1 MGSITL
7 TKAKGIWQ
15 TLPVPLRGAATLLA
29 VLALAALLTTVR
41 HNASA
46 YLTGVWDTGSQTLVY
61 GRIHQMEQGQHA
73 PGGFLGVYTDDW
85 SDDTNRALFRD
96 DTPTDAAAFHPY
108 THQSGLQGW
117 LFGGVNRL
125 LRHWLPDGLARETAL
140 YWLNSTLFYAAELLA
155 ALAVWEEFGPL
166 AAAFGFASVLL
177 APWLQRGMKDLY
189 WCLWT
194 WLLPLLAAAVLS
206 SASCSDDKEKEPPV
220 RAVNYTIEF
229 STVSQAVYLGD
240 KYQTGEGNYRL
251 TLTNADGDVLE
262 ADLTSVKAPKPSAAM
277 PEAGVYTAAE
287 TRRAGTF
294 APEASSW
301 ETVKSGVEVRSA
313 NQAGQ
318 KTKFAI
324 RAGSMTLAPA
334 ASGDGTFTLSGE
346 VTDGDKTALA
356 FSWSGA
362 LAFANESG
370 EEDPVVYER
379 LSMVFGDYYPND
391 YGIAADTYML
401 RGGNERVELHSQLRS
416 VPAANPAAPLP
427 SDGKYTIDLRSEA
440 GKYAN
445 ETFTF
450 RSGYISQSGR
460 AAGTYWKT
468 DEATYVATS
477 GSFTVS
483 TVGESWK
490 IEGTLRDDGAEETFS
505 FTYTGKPGFK
515 N

>member
-1 MGSITL
+1 MERIEKTL
-7 TKAKGIWQ
+7 
-15 TLPVPLRGAATLLA
+15 
-29 VLALAALLTTVR
+29 
-41 HNASA
+41 
-46 YLTGVWDTGSQTLVY
+46 
-61 GRIHQMEQGQHA
+61 
-73 PGGFLGVYTDDW
+73 
-85 SDDTNRALFRD
+85 
-96 DTPTDAAAFHPY
+96 
-108 THQSGLQGW
+108 
-117 LFGGVNRL
+117 
-125 LRHWLPDGLARETAL
+125 
-140 YWLNSTLFYAAELLA
+140 
-155 ALAVWEEFGPL
+155 
-166 AAAFGFASVLL
+166 
-177 APWLQRGMKDLY
+177 
-189 WCLWT
+189 
-194 WLLPLLAAAVLS
+194 LLPLLAAAVLS

-229 STVSQAVYLGD
+229 TTVLQAFYLGD
-240 KYQTGEGNYRL
+240 RYRTGDGNYRL

-301 ETVKSGVEVRSA
+301 ETAKSGVEVRSA

-346 VTDGDKTALA
+346 VNDGDKTALA

-416 VPAANPAAPLP
+416 VPAADPAAPANTRSTCVRKRENTPTKP
-427 SDGKYTIDLRSEA
+427 SRSA
-440 GKYAN
+440 QA
-445 ETFTF
+445 T
-450 RSGYISQSGR
+450 SPR
-460 AAGTYWKT
+460 AAGPP
-468 DEATYVATS
+468 AP
-477 GSFTVS
+477 
-483 TVGESWK
+483 
-490 IEGTLRDDGAEETFS
+490 
-505 FTYTGKPGFK
+505 TGKQTKPPTSPRRDRSPSRPSAKAGR
-515 N
+515 

>member
-1 MGSITL
+1 MERIEKTL
-7 TKAKGIWQ
+7 
-15 TLPVPLRGAATLLA
+15 
-29 VLALAALLTTVR
+29 
-41 HNASA
+41 
-46 YLTGVWDTGSQTLVY
+46 
-61 GRIHQMEQGQHA
+61 
-73 PGGFLGVYTDDW
+73 
-85 SDDTNRALFRD
+85 
-96 DTPTDAAAFHPY
+96 
-108 THQSGLQGW
+108 
-117 LFGGVNRL
+117 
-125 LRHWLPDGLARETAL
+125 
-140 YWLNSTLFYAAELLA
+140 
-155 ALAVWEEFGPL
+155 
-166 AAAFGFASVLL
+166 
-177 APWLQRGMKDLY
+177 
-189 WCLWT
+189 
-194 WLLPLLAAAVLS
+194 LLPLLAAAVLS

-346 VTDGDKTALA
+346 VTDGDKTALS

-379 LSMVFGDYYPND
+379 LSMVFGDYYPDD

-416 VPAANPAAPLP
+416 VPAAMP
-427 SDGKYTIDLRSEA
+427 
-440 GKYAN
+440 
-445 ETFTF
+445 
-450 RSGYISQSGR
+450 
-460 AAGTYWKT
+460 
-468 DEATYVATS
+468 
-477 GSFTVS
+477 
-483 TVGESWK
+483 
-490 IEGTLRDDGAEETFS
+490 
-505 FTYTGKPGFK
+505 
-515 N
+515 

>member
-1 MGSITL
+1 M
-7 TKAKGIWQ
+7 
-15 TLPVPLRGAATLLA
+15 
-29 VLALAALLTTVR
+29 
-41 HNASA
+41 
-46 YLTGVWDTGSQTLVY
+46 
-61 GRIHQMEQGQHA
+61 RI
-73 PGGFLGVYTDDW
+73 
-85 SDDTNRALFRD
+85 
-96 DTPTDAAAFHPY
+96 
-108 THQSGLQGW
+108 
-117 LFGGVNRL
+117 
-125 LRHWLPDGLARETAL
+125 
-140 YWLNSTLFYAAELLA
+140 
-155 ALAVWEEFGPL
+155 
-166 AAAFGFASVLL
+166 
-177 APWLQRGMKDLY
+177 
-189 WCLWT
+189 
-194 WLLPLLAAAVLS
+194 
-206 SASCSDDKEKEPPV
+206 
-220 RAVNYTIEF
+220 
-229 STVSQAVYLGD
+229 
-240 KYQTGEGNYRL
+240 
-251 TLTNADGDVLE
+251 GDVLE

-287 TRRAGTF
+287 DPAGRERSR
-294 APEASSW
+294 PEASSW
-301 ETVKSGVEVRSA
+301 ETAKSGVEVRSA

-416 VPAANPAAPLP
+416 VPAADPAAPLP
-427 SDGKYTIDLRSEA
+427 GDGKYTIDLRSEA

-450 RSGYISQSGR
+450 RSGYISESGR

-468 DEATYVATS
+468 DQATYVATS

-483 TVGESWK
+483 TVGRKLEDRGNAPRRRGRRDVFVHLHRKTRIQKLIPKYVTTYANLQK
-490 IEGTLRDDGAEETFS
+490 ITAPDRRAGPDGLRRMQQQRRQ
-505 FTYTGKPGFK
+505 
-515 N
+515 

>member
-1 MGSITL
+1 MERIEKTL
-7 TKAKGIWQ
+7 
-15 TLPVPLRGAATLLA
+15 
-29 VLALAALLTTVR
+29 
-41 HNASA
+41 
-46 YLTGVWDTGSQTLVY
+46 
-61 GRIHQMEQGQHA
+61 
-73 PGGFLGVYTDDW
+73 
-85 SDDTNRALFRD
+85 
-96 DTPTDAAAFHPY
+96 
-108 THQSGLQGW
+108 
-117 LFGGVNRL
+117 
-125 LRHWLPDGLARETAL
+125 
-140 YWLNSTLFYAAELLA
+140 
-155 ALAVWEEFGPL
+155 
-166 AAAFGFASVLL
+166 
-177 APWLQRGMKDLY
+177 
-189 WCLWT
+189 
-194 WLLPLLAAAVLS
+194 LLPLLAAAVLS

-346 VTDGDKTALA
+346 VTDGDKTTLS

-379 LSMVFGDYYPND
+379 LSMVFGDYYPDD

-416 VPAANPAAPLP
+416 VPAAAGQRRRCPATANTRSTCARKRENTPTKP
-427 SDGKYTIDLRSEA
+427 SRSA
-440 GKYAN
+440 QA
-445 ETFTF
+445 T
-450 RSGYISQSGR
+450 SPR
-460 AAGTYWKT
+460 AAGPP
-468 DEATYVATS
+468 AP
-477 GSFTVS
+477 
-483 TVGESWK
+483 
-490 IEGTLRDDGAEETFS
+490 
-505 FTYTGKPGFK
+505 TGKQTKPPTSPRRDRSPSRLSAKAGR
-515 N
+515 

>member
-1 MGSITL
+1 MPMPDQSQSNQVNYGENRKTL
-7 TKAKGIWQ
+7 
-15 TLPVPLRGAATLLA
+15 
-29 VLALAALLTTVR
+29 
-41 HNASA
+41 
-46 YLTGVWDTGSQTLVY
+46 
-61 GRIHQMEQGQHA
+61 
-73 PGGFLGVYTDDW
+73 
-85 SDDTNRALFRD
+85 
-96 DTPTDAAAFHPY
+96 
-108 THQSGLQGW
+108 
-117 LFGGVNRL
+117 
-125 LRHWLPDGLARETAL
+125 
-140 YWLNSTLFYAAELLA
+140 
-155 ALAVWEEFGPL
+155 
-166 AAAFGFASVLL
+166 
-177 APWLQRGMKDLY
+177 
-189 WCLWT
+189 
-194 WLLPLLAAAVLS
+194 LLPLLAAAVLS

-229 STVSQAVYLGD
+229 TTVSQAVYLGD
-240 KYQTGEGNYRL
+240 RYRTGDGNYRL

-294 APEASSW
+294 APETSSW
-301 ETVKSGVEVRSA
+301 ETAQSGVEVRSA

-416 VPAANPAAPLP
+416 VPAADPAAPLP

-440 GKYAN
+440 GNTPTKPS
-445 ETFTF
+445 
-450 RSGYISQSGR
+450 RSAQATSPR
-460 AAGTYWKT
+460 AAGPP
-468 DEATYVATS
+468 AP
-477 GSFTVS
+477 
-483 TVGESWK
+483 
-490 IEGTLRDDGAEETFS
+490 
-505 FTYTGKPGFK
+505 TGKQTKPPTSPRRDRSPSRPSAKAGR
-515 N
+515 

>member
-1 MGSITL
+1 MERIEKTL
-7 TKAKGIWQ
+7 
-15 TLPVPLRGAATLLA
+15 
-29 VLALAALLTTVR
+29 
-41 HNASA
+41 
-46 YLTGVWDTGSQTLVY
+46 
-61 GRIHQMEQGQHA
+61 
-73 PGGFLGVYTDDW
+73 
-85 SDDTNRALFRD
+85 
-96 DTPTDAAAFHPY
+96 
-108 THQSGLQGW
+108 
-117 LFGGVNRL
+117 
-125 LRHWLPDGLARETAL
+125 
-140 YWLNSTLFYAAELLA
+140 
-155 ALAVWEEFGPL
+155 
-166 AAAFGFASVLL
+166 
-177 APWLQRGMKDLY
+177 
-189 WCLWT
+189 
-194 WLLPLLAAAVLS
+194 LLPLLAAAVLS

-346 VTDGDKTALA
+346 VTDGDKTALS

-379 LSMVFGDYYPND
+379 LSMVFGDYYPDD
-391 YGIAADTYML
+391 YGI
-401 RGGNERVELHSQLRS
+401 
-416 VPAANPAAPLP
+416 AAPLP

-505 FTYTGKPGFK
+505 FTYTGEPGFK

>member
-1 MGSITL
+1 
-7 TKAKGIWQ
+7 
-15 TLPVPLRGAATLLA
+15 
-29 VLALAALLTTVR
+29 
-41 HNASA
+41 
-46 YLTGVWDTGSQTLVY
+46 
-61 GRIHQMEQGQHA
+61 
-73 PGGFLGVYTDDW
+73 
-85 SDDTNRALFRD
+85 
-96 DTPTDAAAFHPY
+96 
-108 THQSGLQGW
+108 
-117 LFGGVNRL
+117 
-125 LRHWLPDGLARETAL
+125 
-140 YWLNSTLFYAAELLA
+140 
-155 ALAVWEEFGPL
+155 
-166 AAAFGFASVLL
+166 
-177 APWLQRGMKDLY
+177 
-189 WCLWT
+189 
-194 WLLPLLAAAVLS
+194 
-206 SASCSDDKEKEPPV
+206 
-220 RAVNYTIEF
+220 
-229 STVSQAVYLGD
+229 
-240 KYQTGEGNYRL
+240 
-251 TLTNADGDVLE
+251 
-262 ADLTSVKAPKPSAAM
+262 M

-301 ETVKSGVEVRSA
+301 ETAKSGVEVRSA

-318 KTKFAI
+318 KKKFAI

-346 VTDGDKTALA
+346 VTDGDKTALS

-379 LSMVFGDYYPND
+379 LSMVFGDYYPDD

-401 RGGNERVELHSQLRS
+401 R
-416 VPAANPAAPLP
+416 
-427 SDGKYTIDLRSEA
+427 DGKYTIDLRSEA

-477 GSFTVS
+477 GSFIVS

>member
-1 MGSITL
+1 MERIEKTL
-7 TKAKGIWQ
+7 
-15 TLPVPLRGAATLLA
+15 
-29 VLALAALLTTVR
+29 
-41 HNASA
+41 
-46 YLTGVWDTGSQTLVY
+46 
-61 GRIHQMEQGQHA
+61 
-73 PGGFLGVYTDDW
+73 
-85 SDDTNRALFRD
+85 
-96 DTPTDAAAFHPY
+96 
-108 THQSGLQGW
+108 
-117 LFGGVNRL
+117 
-125 LRHWLPDGLARETAL
+125 
-140 YWLNSTLFYAAELLA
+140 
-155 ALAVWEEFGPL
+155 
-166 AAAFGFASVLL
+166 
-177 APWLQRGMKDLY
+177 
-189 WCLWT
+189 
-194 WLLPLLAAAVLS
+194 LLPLLTAAVLS

-229 STVSQAVYLGD
+229 TTVLQAVYLGD
-240 KYQTGEGNYRL
+240 KYRTGDGNYRL

-301 ETVKSGVEVRSA
+301 ETAKSGVEVRSA

-401 RGGNERVELHSQLRS
+401 RGATKGSNCIRS
-416 VPAANPAAPLP
+416 SAACRPPIRRRRCPATANTRSTCARKRENTPTKP
-427 SDGKYTIDLRSEA
+427 SRSA
-440 GKYAN
+440 QA
-445 ETFTF
+445 T
-450 RSGYISQSGR
+450 SPR
-460 AAGTYWKT
+460 AAGPP
-468 DEATYVATS
+468 AP
-477 GSFTVS
+477 
-483 TVGESWK
+483 
-490 IEGTLRDDGAEETFS
+490 
-505 FTYTGKPGFK
+505 TGKPTKPPTSPRRDRSPSRPSAKAGR
-515 N
+515 

>member
-1 MGSITL
+1 MERIEKTL
-7 TKAKGIWQ
+7 
-15 TLPVPLRGAATLLA
+15 
-29 VLALAALLTTVR
+29 
-41 HNASA
+41 
-46 YLTGVWDTGSQTLVY
+46 
-61 GRIHQMEQGQHA
+61 
-73 PGGFLGVYTDDW
+73 
-85 SDDTNRALFRD
+85 
-96 DTPTDAAAFHPY
+96 
-108 THQSGLQGW
+108 
-117 LFGGVNRL
+117 
-125 LRHWLPDGLARETAL
+125 
-140 YWLNSTLFYAAELLA
+140 
-155 ALAVWEEFGPL
+155 
-166 AAAFGFASVLL
+166 
-177 APWLQRGMKDLY
+177 
-189 WCLWT
+189 
-194 WLLPLLAAAVLS
+194 LLPLLAAAVLS

-229 STVSQAVYLGD
+229 TTVLQAVYLGD
-240 KYQTGEGNYRL
+240 KYRTGDGNYRL

-301 ETVKSGVEVRSA
+301 ETAKSGVEVRSA

-391 YGIAADTYML
+391 YGIAADTYMF
-401 RGGNERVELHSQLRS
+401 RGGNERGRTAFALRACRPPIRGGRC
-416 VPAANPAAPLP
+416 PATANTRSTCVRKRENTPTKP
-427 SDGKYTIDLRSEA
+427 SRSA
-440 GKYAN
+440 QA
-445 ETFTF
+445 T
-450 RSGYISQSGR
+450 SPR
-460 AAGTYWKT
+460 AAGPP
-468 DEATYVATS
+468 AP
-477 GSFTVS
+477 
-483 TVGESWK
+483 
-490 IEGTLRDDGAEETFS
+490 
-505 FTYTGKPGFK
+505 TGKQTKPPTSPRRDRSPSRPPAKAGR
-515 N
+515 